1 MAQHQHHDDSFMDK
15 LKRFFTGDDAD
26 FSRDDEYYR
35 THHSS
40 LASGSTGSSSADF
53 ETVRP
58 AYRLGHHAGMDD
70 RYAGRS
76 FDEAETDLR
85 SAWDATPGDQRRHD
99 WDAVRPFARDAYT
112 RGQEQRLVL
121 NEERLAVGKREYQAG
136 EVELQKRVET
146 DHVQERVALTHDE
159 VVVERRAIEPTDVT
173 LTRDSGAIIGDGETI
188 RVPLMAEEAVVEKRV
203 VPTEEVVLR
212 TQAVT
217 EEQVIDETVRRETLD
232 TTGLDESGRG
242 RRASGDREVPL
253 TGGLRADEDDLGSAD
268 RSSRRLE
275 STRDRIDD
283 LRT

>member
-1 MAQHQHHDDSFMDK
+1 MAQHQQHDESFMDK

-35 THHSS
+35 TRHSS
-40 LASGSTGSSSADF
+40 LATYATSSTTSDF
-53 ETVRP
+53 ESARP

-85 SAWDATPGDQRRHD
+85 SAWDATPSEQRGSD
-99 WDAVRPFARDAYT
+99 WETVRPYARDAFA

-121 NEERLAVGKREYQAG
+121 NEERLKVGTREYQAG
-136 EVELQKRVET
+136 EVELRKRVET

-159 VVVERRAIEPTDVT
+159 VVVERRAISPTDVT
-173 LTRDSGAIIGDGETI
+173 ITRDADAVIGEGETI

-232 TTGLDESGRG
+232 TAGLDATGRG
-242 RRASGDREVPL
+242 MRGVTDRDVPLADRRAADDDEL
-253 TGGLRADEDDLGSAD
+253 GLAD